1 MATDNPKI
9 VGLKELIVE
18 KERFEFE
25 LDVVLAEI
33 EEYREL
39 SERLPAHKH
48 ELLEMSEKSRTH
60 SITIYAK
67 LNTLSKTIAML
78 HKSETS

>member
-1 MATDNPKI
+1 MATSNPKV

-39 SERLPAHKH
+39 SERIPAYRLK
-48 ELLEMSEKSRTH
+48 LLEMSEKSRIY

-67 LNTLSKTIAML
+67 LNTLSKTITML
-78 HKSETS
+78 QESETS

>member
-1 MATDNPKI
+1 MATDNPKE
-9 VGLKELIVE
+9 VGLQELLLE

-39 SERLPAHKH
+39 SKRLPAHQHK
-48 ELLEMSEKSRTH
+48 LLEMSEKSRIY

-67 LNTLSKTIAML
+67 LNTLNNTINMLQESKI
-78 HKSETS
+78 S

>member
-1 MATDNPKI
+1 MATSNPKV

-39 SERLPAHKH
+39 SERLPAYRQK
-48 ELLEMSEKSRTH
+48 LLEMSEKSH
-60 SITIYAK
+60 IYSITIYAK
-67 LNTLSKTIAML
+67 LNTLSKTITML
-78 HKSETS
+78 QESETS

>member
-1 MATDNPKI
+1 MATDNPKED
-9 VGLKELIVE
+9 GLEELILE

-25 LDVVLAEI
+25 LDVILAEI

-39 SERLPAHKH
+39 SKRLPAYQHK
-48 ELLEMSEKSRTH
+48 LLEMSEKSRIY

-67 LNTLSKTIAML
+67 LNTLSKAIIML
-78 HKSETS
+78 QESEIS